1 MDSLQTIFFIWLL
14 VLIGSAFLLFYLA
27 FVWRT
32 KVFWMVPLFLGI
44 LPLILYFLEKNTDLS
59 WLFGALTLFY
69 ALPLGAFW
77 LLCAGL
83 RILFYMINK
92 GKKV

>member
-1 MDSLQTIFFIWLL
+1 MGILEIIFFIWLL
-14 VLIGSAFLLFYLA
+14 VLILSVFLISYLA
-27 FVWRT
+27 FVWRS
-32 KVFWMVPLFLGI
+32 KLFWLVPLFLI
-44 LPLILYFLEKNTDLS
+44 IFPQVLPFLEENTDLA